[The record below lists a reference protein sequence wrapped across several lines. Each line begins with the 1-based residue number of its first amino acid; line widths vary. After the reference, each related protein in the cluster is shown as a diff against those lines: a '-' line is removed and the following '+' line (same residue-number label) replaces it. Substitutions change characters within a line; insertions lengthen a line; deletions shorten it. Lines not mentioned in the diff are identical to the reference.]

1 VEARAASAA
10 GRQSAAA
17 PARKGP
23 APGPAEVAAA
33 WFAARQKVAV
43 DKVRSLQQRR
53 INATETQ
60 VLVMAEATGSRM
72 PSQYVT
78 VRKGPSGW
86 KVP

>member
-1 VEARAASAA
+1 
-10 GRQSAAA
+10 
-17 PARKGP
+17 
-23 APGPAEVAAA
+23 VAM
-33 WFAARQKVAV
+33 

-53 INATETQ
+53 VSATETR
-60 VLVMAEATGSRM
+60 VLVVAEGGGSM

>member
-1 VEARAASAA
+1 
-10 GRQSAAA
+10 
-17 PARKGP
+17 
-23 APGPAEVAAA
+23 
-33 WFAARQKVAV
+33 VAV

-53 INATETQ
+53 VSATETQ